1 MAVFTAGTSELVT
14 DTLLPIGVTCVTLHW
29 RVARVAS
36 VVSGRSGVDEEPSS
50 VRAPRKTSYPASG
63 AGCGRESQLIV
74 VMLVVLSLVTPQS
87 NAPLVEGQFVG
98 DVLLSTMSA
107 PSPV

>member
-1 MAVFTAGTSELVT
+1 MAVFTAGARELVT

-29 RVARVAS
+29 RVASVAR
-36 VVSGRSGVDEEPSS
+36 VVSGRRGVPEEPSS
-50 VRAPRKTSYPASG
+50 LRAPRKTSYPASG
-63 AGCGRESQLIV
+63 AGCGREAQLIV
-74 VMLVVLSLVTPQS
+74 VMPVVLSWVTPQS

-98 DVLLSTMSA
+98 AVLPSTMSA